1 MNTHLDAGRLNEPV
15 TILDFREVSEGV
27 WDWTPCRRAW
37 AQIDLQPKTNLF
49 SKVGIGARD
58 VAMVIRRQS
67 ISLHQAVDWH
77 GRRLFLTA
85 VTERNRN
92 LLDVDAA
99 LVTMTQCKAKRTAD
113 TMGPGNRPQTADVLA
128 LSFPAVLTEKYAK
141 YQREETFDAAETAY
155 VLVTP
160 KAILLEEG
168 DLVTV
173 TEGPAAGVYH
183 LTVRHVLDEY
193 KNEYEIVR
201 RGDI

>member
-1 MNTHLDAGRLNEPV
+1 MAQYIDAGKLDKPLWVLELKETADYVWEWVPV
-15 TILDFREVSEGV
+15 RK
-27 WDWTPCRRAW
+27 AW
-37 AQIDLQPKTNLF
+37 ANLTLTTKSNLF
-49 SKVGIGARD
+49 SKVGVGARD
-58 VAMVIRRQS
+58 AVILLRRQS
-67 ISLHQAVDWH
+67 LTLHNALRWKDQHLFVSAILEH
-77 GRRLFLTA
+77 GRNHLE
-85 VTERNRN
+85 VS
-92 LLDVDAA
+92 AA

-173 TEGPAAGVYH
+173 TEGSAAGTYH
-183 LTVRHVLDEY
+183 LTIRHVLDEY

-201 RGDI
+201 RGDL